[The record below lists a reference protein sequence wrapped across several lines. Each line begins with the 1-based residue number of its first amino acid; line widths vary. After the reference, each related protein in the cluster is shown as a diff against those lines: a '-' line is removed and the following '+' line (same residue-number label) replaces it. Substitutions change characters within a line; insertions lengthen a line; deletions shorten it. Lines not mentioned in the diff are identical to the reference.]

1 MTDDTHT
8 QDLALAEATL
18 KDLLGFLTDDATI
31 VSRVGTPDE
40 PDDPGAP
47 TPLELDVQGGD
58 LGFLI
63 GHRGEALSALQYV
76 VRALMAKQL
85 KRNVHVIV
93 DVDGHRVKRRE
104 KLMAMARRIADQV
117 AQRGKPMSLE
127 PMPPD
132 ERRTVHIALRDHQ
145 SVRTE
150 SVGEGNRRKVTIIP
164 R

>member
-1 MTDDTHT
+1 MTDDTLT
-8 QDLALAEATL
+8 QDLELAQSTL
-18 KDLLGFLTDDATI
+18 QGLLGYLADDAT
-31 VSRVGTPDE
+31 VEARVGTPDE

-63 GHRGEALSALQYV
+63 GHRGEALASLQYLL
-76 VRALMAKQL
+76 RALLAKQL
-85 KRNVHVIV
+85 KRNIHVVI
-93 DVDGHRVKRRE
+93 DVDSYRVKRRE
-104 KLMAMARRIADQV
+104 QLMAMARRIAEQV

-127 PMPPD
+127 PMAPD
-132 ERRTVHIALRDHQ
+132 ERRTIHIALRDHPA
-145 SVRTE
+145 VRTE

>member
-1 MTDDTHT
+1 MTDDTLT
-8 QDLALAEATL
+8 QDLALAESTL
-18 KDLLGFLTDDATI
+18 KDLLGFLSDDATVAARI
-31 VSRVGTPDE
+31 GAPDE

-63 GHRGEALSALQYV
+63 GHRGEALSSLQYL
-76 VRALMAKQL
+76 VRALLAKQL
-85 KRNVHVIV
+85 KRNVHVVI
-93 DVDGHRVKRRE
+93 DVDSYRVKRRE
-104 KLMAMARRIADQV
+104 QLMAMARRIAEQV

-127 PMPPD
+127 PMAPD
-132 ERRTVHIALRDHQ
+132 ERRTIHIALRDHPA
-145 SVRTE
+145 VRTE